1 MLVSG
6 TGGRAR
12 MREVDWSGQL
22 YYRRIKGECQ
32 GGESTFLRLTA
43 DQIPESL
50 TSLFTRVND
59 LEPIPASGL
68 FTRVNDLE
76 PIPAVGLLT
85 QVNPR
90 IHDLVIQRFTRVNGS
105 GIQLGKEALHPG
117 DELTA
122 QLAA

>member
-1 MLVSG
+1 
-6 TGGRAR
+6 
-12 MREVDWSGQL
+12 
-22 YYRRIKGECQ
+22 
-32 GGESTFLRLTA
+32 LRLTA

-50 TSLFTRVND
+50 TS
-59 LEPIPASGL
+59 L

-117 DELTA
+117 DELAA